1 MGTDPVV
8 GHPGQSFRRRSQG
21 KDLADLGLI
30 SLLPACVLPVPLLSL
45 PQLHATTYDTVHP

>member
-8 GHPGQSFRRRSQG
+8 RHPGQSFRRRSQG

-30 SLLPACVLPVPLLSL
+30 SLLPACVLALLACLPLLCVAL
-45 PQLHATTYDTVHP
+45 P